1 MGGSSFFLLPL
12 LLFSLSSWWSEEGS
26 SRRKS
31 SNSLIVMSVATGL
44 LAKRAVALVTGGASG
59 LGRATAERLARNGA
73 RVVIADLAGSGG
85 ESVAEN
91 AGKNMVFSP
100 TDVTDAEAVSA
111 ALNAAEAQFGE
122 PVNTVVNCAGIA
134 YAIKTLG
141 KKGPHPQDAFDR
153 TLAVNVGGTFNVIR
167 LASERMAAA
176 EPLNEDGFR
185 GVIINTASVAAY
197 DGQRGASCRC
207 VHLIEARV
215 SRFACAGSFG
225 RRSRLPDV
233 VCLPHVL
240 WQAKRHTLLLKAPL
254 LR

>member
-1 MGGSSFFLLPL
+1 
-12 LLFSLSSWWSEEGS
+12 
-26 SRRKS
+26 
-31 SNSLIVMSVATGL
+31 MSVATGL

-91 AGKNMVFSP
+91 AGKNVVFSP

-111 ALNAAEAQFGE
+111 ALNAAETQFGE
-122 PVNTVVNCAGIA
+122 PVNAVVNCAGIA

-197 DGQRGASCRC
+197 DGQRGAYCLCWCGCISC
-207 VHLIEARV
+207 
-215 SRFACAGSFG
+215 FACSCQH
-225 RRSRLPDV
+225 LPLAVRICCCGIGDGGC
-233 VCLPHVL
+233 VCGWVGEGEGEGC
-240 WQAKRHTLLLKAPL
+240 
-254 LR
+254 